1 MPKQTVDLLILE
13 SDQTI
18 TVPSKIEGSDVLG
31 IIDNGGVAVDKGQVV
46 QAAASEF
53 LERKYTPRK
62 RIHANE
68 QIILPGF
75 VDPHTHLVFAGSRED
90 EFESRV
96 AGKGYMQSLRG
107 GGGIIETVRRT
118 RYALPDELYS
128 TGYKRLTHALSNGT
142 TTVEV
147 KTGYGLDMSG
157 EAKMLRVINRLRK
170 FHQSNVIGTFLGA
183 HAVPPEHPTA
193 DDYSRFL
200 LRVLLPMARKIG
212 GAVFC
217 DVFCETGVFT
227 PEQASVILRA
237 GVKLGFRPKIH
248 ADEFTN
254 SGGARVANQIRA
266 VSADHMIH
274 SPISELDKMAETGVV
289 PVLLPGSSHSLLMKE
304 HAPAREM
311 LSIGLPV
318 ALGSDFS
325 PANWMLD
332 QLTVAAFAAR
342 ELRMKSDEIIRGI
355 TTNAARALGLERTL
369 GSIAP
374 RQRADLVLLNAPN
387 HKWVGYAYGDGL
399 VDKVLIRGE
408 VVVEEGKPVF

>member
-1 MPKQTVDLLILE
+1 MPKQTVDLLILD

-18 TVPSKIEGSDVLG
+18 TVPSKIDGSDVLG
-31 IIDNGGVAVDKGQVV
+31 IIDNGGVAVDNGRVV

-53 LERKYTPRK
+53 LDRKYSARK
-62 RIHANE
+62 KIVASN
-68 QIILPGF
+68 QIILPGL

-107 GGGIIETVRRT
+107 CGGIIETVRRT
-118 RYALPDELYS
+118 RYAMLDELYS

-157 EAKMLRVINRLRK
+157 EEKMLRMINRLRK

-217 DVFCETGVFT
+217 DVFCETGVFS

-237 GVKLGFRPKIH
+237 GGKFGFRPKIH

-325 PANWMLD
+325 PANWMLS

-374 RQRADLVLLNAPN
+374 RQRADLVILNAPN

-408 VVVEEGKPVF
+408 VGVEEGKPVF

>member
-1 MPKQTVDLLILE
+1 MPKQSVDLLILE

-18 TVPSKIEGSDVLG
+18 TVPSNIEGSDVLG

-53 LERKYTPRK
+53 LERKYTSRK

-128 TGYKRLTHALSNGT
+128 TGYKRLTHALSKGT
-142 TTVEV
+142 TTVEA
-147 KTGYGLDMSG
+147 KTGYGIDMSG
-157 EAKMLRVINRLRK
+157 RAKMFQVINRLRK

-212 GAVFC
+212 GGGFLER
-217 DVFCETGVFT
+217 FFSPGVFS
-227 PEQASVILRA
+227 P
-237 GVKLGFRPKIH
+237 G
-248 ADEFTN
+248 
-254 SGGARVANQIRA
+254 
-266 VSADHMIH
+266 H
-274 SPISELDKMAETGVV
+274 SRFCFVV
-289 PVLLPGSSHSLLMKE
+289 
-304 HAPAREM
+304 
-311 LSIGLPV
+311 
-318 ALGSDFS
+318 
-325 PANWMLD
+325 
-332 QLTVAAFAAR
+332 
-342 ELRMKSDEIIRGI
+342 
-355 TTNAARALGLERTL
+355 
-369 GSIAP
+369 
-374 RQRADLVLLNAPN
+374 
-387 HKWVGYAYGDGL
+387 
-399 VDKVLIRGE
+399 RGE
-408 VVVEEGKPVF
+408 LVVNRRDQCV

>member
-53 LERKYTPRK
+53 LERNYTSRK

-96 AGKGYMQSLRG
+96 AGKGYMQSLMG

-183 HAVPPEHPTA
+183 HAVPPESPTT
-193 DDYSRFL
+193 DDYTRFL
-200 LRVLLPMARKIG
+200 LRDLLPMARKIG

-227 PEQASVILRA
+227 PEQADLILRA
-237 GVKLGFRPKIH
+237 GVKLGFKPKIH
-248 ADEFTN
+248 ADEFTD
-254 SGGARVANQIRA
+254 SGGAKIANQVGA
-266 VSADHMIH
+266 VSADHLVQ
-274 SPISELDKMAETGVV
+274 SPISELERMAETGVV

-318 ALGSDFS
+318 ALGTDFS
-325 PANWMLD
+325 PANWMLS
-332 QLTVAAFAAR
+332 QLTVAALAAR
-342 ELRMKSDEIIRGI
+342 ELRMKSDEIIRGV
-355 TTNAARALGLERTL
+355 TTNAARALELERTL

-374 RQRADLVLLNAPN
+374 RQRADLVILNAPN
-387 HKWVGYAYGDGL
+387 HKWIGYAYGDGL
-399 VDKVLIRGE
+399 VDKVLIQGE
-408 VVVEEGKPVF
+408 VVVEGGRPVF